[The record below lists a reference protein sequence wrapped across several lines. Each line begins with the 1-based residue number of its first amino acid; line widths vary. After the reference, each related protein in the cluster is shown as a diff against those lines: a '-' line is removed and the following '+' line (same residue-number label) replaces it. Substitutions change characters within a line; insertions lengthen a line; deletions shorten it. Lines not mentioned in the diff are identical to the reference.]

1 MEIKYKEVKLDFMEE
16 IQSISLR
23 IDYNTKVILFLLLAL
38 FAYVLCSVYLI
49 GYAFQKAFLV
59 YNKKLD
65 VIYEE
70 VVEKKRLLP
79 EEPGQ

>member
-1 MEIKYKEVKLDFMEE
+1 MDGIPWH
-16 IQSISLR
+16 

-49 GYAFQKAFLV
+49 GYAFQKAFVV

-65 VIYEE
+65 ILYEE
-70 VVEKKRLLP
+70 LVEKKSLCIEIP
-79 EEPGQ
+79 TP